1 MSRLYENST
10 PEIDPTR
17 SIIRSEATRPVSHR
31 GLEAMARRRFQD
43 PKPFK
48 EGKFWWLLIWDSSE
62 PGSRKRQRIK
72 LAKADMAVREVQKIV
87 DEKLRPMNQGLAL
100 TGSAMN
106 FSDFMDD
113 IYIPRY
119 LPKEVLPG
127 RPAELSSSTRLSYR
141 GMISKYL
148 RPDLGSKCLRDLTR
162 STLQQYFSGKGAT
175 VSYPTMS
182 KIRDA
187 LSSVLRSAVDV
198 EYLNKNPMEGL
209 RLPKDRRARRP
220 KPTITPEQFANL
232 VQVVS
237 EPYATMIF
245 VAVWTGLRVS
255 ELIGLKW
262 HCIHADSITI
272 EERFCRGD
280 WATPKTDASAATI
293 GVEPEVIARL
303 LRLPTLTVEVRA
315 GRAVRRH
322 KLVKS
327 GGPDDLVF
335 QSVQDGSPM
344 NDQNIL
350 KRHIQPA
357 ARKLGLP
364 FVNWRCLRTSH
375 ATWLVQ
381 AGADP
386 KSVQGQMR
394 HSRIS
399 TTMDIY
405 AQIVPT
411 SQRRALQQLSA
422 FASGGTIPAELQTA
436 AMDLDFTEREEDEKD
451 VAENLRSNS
460 RSKTF
465 QIN

>member
-1 MSRLYENST
+1 
-10 PEIDPTR
+10 
-17 SIIRSEATRPVSHR
+17 
-31 GLEAMARRRFQD
+31 MARRRFQS

-48 EGKFWWLLIWDSSE
+48 EGQFWWLLIWDSSAT
-62 PGSRKRQRIK
+62 GSRKRQRIK
-72 LAKADMAVREVQKIV
+72 LARADMPAQEVKKIAE
-87 DEKLRPMNQGLAL
+87 EKLRPMNQGLAL
-100 TGSAMN
+100 TGSAALL
-106 FSDFMDD
+106 SEFMTDT
-113 IYIPRY
+113 YTPTY
-119 LPKEVLPG
+119 LPL
-127 RPAELSSSTRLSYR
+127 LSSSTQDSYR
-141 GMISKYL
+141 GVISKHL
-148 RPDLGSKCLRDLTR
+148 QPKFGRMCLRDLTR
-162 STLQQYFSGKGAT
+162 QALQQHFSGMAGK
-175 VSYPTMS
+175 VPYPTIS
-182 KIRDA
+182 KIRDV
-187 LSSVLRSAVDV
+187 LSSILRSAVDV

-209 RLPKDRRARRP
+209 RLPLDKRARQP
-220 KPTITPEQFANL
+220 KPTITPEQFHNL
-232 VQVVS
+232 VQIVP

-262 HCIHADSITI
+262 RCIHADSITV
-272 EERFCRGD
+272 EERYCRGD
-280 WATPKTDASAATI
+280 WSVPKTEASAATI
-293 GVEPEVIARL
+293 GVDPEVIARL
-303 LRLPTLTVEVRA
+303 LRLTTLTVEVRA
-315 GRAVRRH
+315 GRAVRKH

-335 QSVQDGSPM
+335 QSVQNGRPM

-350 KRHIQPA
+350 KRHLQPA
-357 ARKLGLP
+357 ARKLGLS

-411 SQRRALQQLSA
+411 SQRRALDQLSV
-422 FASGGTIPAELQTA
+422 FANNGTVPAALQTA
-436 AMDLDFTEREEDEKD
+436 AMDLDFSAHDEQEN
-451 VAENLRSNS
+451 AEIDLRSNS